1 VHLALADSQPADA
14 ATEAEETE
22 DRMTDLLTMSF
33 VVSLCALAVILHA
46 WDGIQGS
53 IVAWWR
59 RRQMRIAAKKAA
71 RFRLPWRVRLDYL
84 ATIEQK
90 KPITPKAAR

>member
-1 VHLALADSQPADA
+1 
-14 ATEAEETE
+14 
-22 DRMTDLLTMSF
+22 
-33 VVSLCALAVILHA
+33 
-46 WDGIQGS
+46 
-53 IVAWWR
+53 
-59 RRQMRIAAKKAA
+59 MRIAAKKAA